1 MNDLPKSN
9 ENNFSGS
16 IDIIIDDAIENAED
30 RRELSDNEL
39 DDVNGGLI
47 IRIGGYLLGW
57 GKENQ

>member
-9 ENNFSGS
+9 ENNFSES

-30 RRELSDNEL
+30 RREL
-39 DDVNGGLI
+39 DDVNEGLI
-47 IRIGGYLLGW
+47 IRVGGYLLGW